1 MVRAFAVTV
10 AACAVLASIPA
21 PAQVKITPAR
31 DRISVEIG
39 GKPYTTLFFGPSTT
53 KPYLHPLRSASG
65 RIVTR
70 LYPMEQGEGETRDH
84 PHQRGLWFSHGD
96 VNGVDFWGNEPG
108 ESPHGGRIVLKKVLG
123 VDSSPKSGHIRIL
136 FDWVDGAGKPLLE
149 ESRTMVFYSDP
160 ALRTIDFDIELKA
173 LKKVTF
179 GDTKEGTFAI
189 RLAPWLEE
197 PAAGQPSVPRGTG
210 KMINAEG
217 AVGERNVW
225 GKRSNW
231 VDHFGE
237 IEGEKIGVAIFDHP
251 SNPRHPA
258 YWHSRAYGL
267 LAVNIFGLRDFE
279 QDKTKD
285 GSLTLAP
292 GGVLRFRYRVIV
304 HPGDPAAAGVAAR
317 YAEYAGTK

>member
-1 MVRAFAVTV
+1 MLRSLGIAV
-10 AACAVLASIPA
+10 AACAALAGIPA
-21 PAQVKITPAR
+21 PAQVKITQAP

-39 GKPYTTLFFGPSTT
+39 GKPYTALFDGPSTT

-70 LYPMEQGEGETRDH
+70 LYPMEQGVGETLDH
-84 PHQRGLWFSHGD
+84 PHHRGLWFGHGD

-108 ESPHGGRIVLKKVLG
+108 QSPHAGRIVLKKVLG
-123 VDSSPKSGHIRIL
+123 VDSGPKSGHIRVL
-136 FDWVDGAGKPLLE
+136 FDWVDDAGKPLLE

-160 ALRTIDFDIELKA
+160 ALRTIDFDIQLKA
-173 LKKVTF
+173 LTKVKF

-197 PAAGQPSVPRGTG
+197 PEAGQPPVPRRTG

-217 AVGERNVW
+217 AVGEPNVW
-225 GKRSNW
+225 GKRSDW

-267 LAVNIFGLRDFE
+267 FAVNIFGLHDFE
-279 QDKTKD
+279 GDKTKD

-304 HPGDPAAAGVAAR
+304 HPGDPAAAGIAAR
-317 YAEYAGTK
+317 YREYAGTK